1 MFLETAHAY
10 QDQYMFAIT
19 TYTAGTLGLSPT
31 AKDQEVGH
39 SLWVVHCAD
48 KTPEEECV
56 VSSYRRKMVLS
67 QLVQFLA
74 ALQLPKWHEIRL
86 SPGSREVATPYD
98 HTEMPWILLL
108 HDSASR
114 SRVMTL
120 VPHLA
125 QLLHGTAATLTF
137 DLEQEGVEVLADLG
151 LSASNIVAPALA
163 ILQPPHLR
171 KPTATV
177 PLLNDYDDPLEWLND
192 QLDDL
197 QIQPV
202 LSKEEQGYAPVES
215 LELQQDDELVQ
226 EMVPEERLLHV
237 AALEG
242 PEALSAALAP
252 SPSRTLAALA
262 FTLHWDPVSNILLQ
276 HLDSI
281 VPQLHEL
288 GSHAS
293 LYRVN
298 CFDWP
303 KVCDANGIS
312 TYPVLRLHPKGANNI
327 TYDGAISGA
336 GILKAILL
344 CEGSTPLEVTSGEV
358 LEELLRLS
366 PSLHPALA
374 LPSPPAVAVGVFA
387 TLRDAAGVTQ
397 AAAILRGTH
406 LVARHISPAATSSM
420 CGSRAG
426 CVVVAKPHDRYQPRR
441 ILRDH
446 LNDPSA
452 IANVLRYATLPV
464 MGRLD
469 PERYA
474 ALTQSGGAKADDL
487 APDQYHVILF
497 LPAASSEF
505 PSGGREPRDAALD
518 AVGQVA
524 AEVAGPDL
532 TFSWLS
538 MDDPT
543 ARDISRSYG
552 LDERSRVLVAVNLH
566 AKTVTVY
573 PHADLAP
580 SSLLPWLQEVRVGA
594 LEHTLTLADNA
605 WEPSLAGIDYLRL
618 LEEDAVREAEDNLIL
633 EMEPTSALEPLREP
647 SISVA
652 KPRPIAFAETVYT
665 YDIGTG
671 VLQRPVGRSY
681 ALPAREFDDMTGIYC
696 GFDLL
701 YCACS
706 MLVITSNLKA
716 VR

>member
-1 MFLETAHAY
+1 MQSYKASSYKF
-10 QDQYMFAIT
+10 
-19 TYTAGTLGLSPT
+19 G
-31 AKDQEVGH
+31 EVGH

-56 VSSYRRKMVLS
+56 VSRYRRKMVLS

-74 ALQLPKWHEIRL
+74 ALQLPKWHEVRL
-86 SPGSREVATPYD
+86 AAGLRQVVTPYD
-98 HTEMPWILLL
+98 HTEMPWIILL

-114 SRVMTL
+114 SRVMTF

-125 QLLHGTAATLTF
+125 QLLHGTAATLTL
-137 DLEQEGVEVLADLG
+137 DLEQEGVGVLADLG
-151 LSASNIVAPALA
+151 LSLSNVVAPAMA

-197 QIQPV
+197 QIQPL
-202 LSKEEQGYAPVES
+202 LSKEEQGYVPVES

-237 AALEG
+237 PALEG
-242 PEALSAALAP
+242 PEALTAALAP
-252 SPSRTLAALA
+252 SPSRTLTALA

-281 VPQLHEL
+281 LPQLHEL

-336 GILKAILL
+336 SILKAILL

-387 TLRDAAGVTQ
+387 TLRDYKDMVTNAAGVTQ

-420 CGSRAG
+420 
-426 CVVVAKPHDRYQPRR
+426 
-441 ILRDH
+441 
-446 LNDPSA
+446 
-452 IANVLRYATLPV
+452 
-464 MGRLD
+464 
-469 PERYA
+469 
-474 ALTQSGGAKADDL
+474 
-487 APDQYHVILF
+487 
-497 LPAASSEF
+497 
-505 PSGGREPRDAALD
+505 
-518 AVGQVA
+518 
-524 AEVAGPDL
+524 
-532 TFSWLS
+532 
-538 MDDPT
+538 
-543 ARDISRSYG
+543 
-552 LDERSRVLVAVNLH
+552 
-566 AKTVTVY
+566 
-573 PHADLAP
+573 
-580 SSLLPWLQEVRVGA
+580 
-594 LEHTLTLADNA
+594 
-605 WEPSLAGIDYLRL
+605 
-618 LEEDAVREAEDNLIL
+618 
-633 EMEPTSALEPLREP
+633 
-647 SISVA
+647 
-652 KPRPIAFAETVYT
+652 
-665 YDIGTG
+665 
-671 VLQRPVGRSY
+671 
-681 ALPAREFDDMTGIYC
+681 
-696 GFDLL
+696 
-701 YCACS
+701 
-706 MLVITSNLKA
+706 
-716 VR
+716 

>member
-1 MFLETAHAY
+1 MRKVECGQYPVPGYCGQDKVGRTAHGFRDGQERIAFPLDTLFNLNAIVASALHLAMINTVPILQTAGERKDLELRCRGRCDIIFSYQRTLGTYEHRMFLETAHAY

-67 QLVQFLA
+67 QL
-74 ALQLPKWHEIRL
+74 HEIRL

-202 LSKEEQGYAPVES
+202 LSKEEQGTYLSPLPFSYPEVRTS
-215 LELQQDDELVQ
+215 LIPFSY
-226 EMVPEERLLHV
+226 PEVRTSLPYLSLTLRPATDHRLFHSRV
-237 AALEG
+237 ATG
-242 PEALSAALAP
+242 RR
-252 SPSRTLAALA
+252 RTGARNG
-262 FTLHWDPVSNILLQ
+262 DPVSNILLQ

-464 MGRLD
+464 M
-469 PERYA
+469 
-474 ALTQSGGAKADDL
+474 SGGAKADDL

-538 MDDPT
+538 MD
-543 ARDISRSYG
+543 ISRSYG

-580 SSLLPWLQEVRVGA
+580 SSLLPWLQEVRA
-594 LEHTLTLADNA
+594 TL
-605 WEPSLAGIDYLRL
+605 SS
-618 LEEDAVREAEDNLIL
+618 IL
-633 EMEPTSALEPLREP
+633 
-647 SISVA
+647 
-652 KPRPIAFAETVYT
+652 
-665 YDIGTG
+665 
-671 VLQRPVGRSY
+671 
-681 ALPAREFDDMTGIYC
+681 LPARPSSLVYTCPYPFAPHSVSPGAEYKCSKAKTYC
-696 GFDLL
+696 FRRDCLH
-701 YCACS
+701 
-706 MLVITSNLKA
+706 V
-716 VR
+716 